1 MPRTTTE
8 ASHTTSQASH
18 PPSHRPNARQHQS
31 ASSRGPTR
39 SPAPSR
45 RRPHRRDHP
54 HAAAN
59 ALALQHRD
67 IARAVAA
74 NLSRRTGHAREDL
87 EQIAMVGIILASRR
101 YAPERGDFRP
111 FARRYANGEVHHFLR
126 DRGFLIKVP
135 PSWRELHA
143 RGRKLQG
150 AGVPRE
156 AVAQRLGV
164 NQSRWEEIE
173 RACGVGVVALG
184 EQDLG

>member
-1 MPRTTTE
+1 MP
-8 ASHTTSQASH
+8 HTSVQSTQ
-18 PPSHRPNARQHQS
+18 PTSHRPS
-31 ASSRGPTR
+31 AQRREASGSRGPCRPAAR
-39 SPAPSR
+39 SRS
-45 RRPHRRDHP
+45 RPHRNAHP

-59 ALALQHRD
+59 ELALQHRD

-87 EQIAMVGIILASRR
+87 EQIAMVGIILAARR
-101 YAPERGDFRP
+101 YLPERGHFRP

-156 AVAQRLGV
+156 LVAQRLGV
-164 NQSRWEEIE
+164 SPGRWEEIE
-173 RACGVGVVALG
+173 LACSVGVVPLG
-184 EQDLG
+184 

>member
-1 MPRTTTE
+1 MP
-8 ASHTTSQASH
+8 HTNATFS
-18 PPSHRPNARQHQS
+18 PTPSHRPIAQRPE
-31 ASSRGPTR
+31 ATGSRAPGLSPGP
-39 SPAPSR
+39 R
-45 RRPHRRDHP
+45 RRPHRNAHP

-87 EQIAMVGIILASRR
+87 EQIAMVGIILAARR
-101 YAPERGDFRP
+101 YLPERGPFRP

-156 AVAQRLGV
+156 LVPQRLGV
-164 NQSRWEEIE
+164 KQSRWEEIE
-173 RACGVGVVALG
+173 RACSVGVVPLG
-184 EQDLG
+184 VELG

>member
-1 MPRTTTE
+1 MP
-8 ASHTTSQASH
+8 HTNAPFIPT
-18 PPSHRPNARQHQS
+18 PSHRPS
-31 ASSRGPTR
+31 AQRCEASGSRGPGL
-39 SPAPSR
+39 SPGPR

-87 EQIAMVGIILASRR
+87 EQIAMVGIILAARR
-101 YAPERGDFRP
+101 YVPERGNFRP

-143 RGRKLQG
+143 RGR
-150 AGVPRE
+150 
-156 AVAQRLGV
+156 
-164 NQSRWEEIE
+164 
-173 RACGVGVVALG
+173 
-184 EQDLG
+184 

>member
-1 MPRTTTE
+1 MP
-8 ASHTTSQASH
+8 HTNAQSTQ
-18 PPSHRPNARQHQS
+18 PTSHRPS
-31 ASSRGPTR
+31 AQRPEATGSRAPGLPPGPR
-39 SPAPSR
+39 H

-59 ALALQHRD
+59 ELALQHRD

-87 EQIAMVGIILASRR
+87 EQIAMVGIILAARR
-101 YAPERGDFRP
+101 YAPERGSFRP

-173 RACGVGVVALG
+173 RACSVGVVPLG
-184 EQDLG
+184 VELG

>member
-1 MPRTTTE
+1 MP
-8 ASHTTSQASH
+8 HTNAPFIPT
-18 PPSHRPNARQHQS
+18 PSHRPS
-31 ASSRGPTR
+31 ADLKRATGSRGPGP
-39 SPAPSR
+39 SPGPR
-45 RRPHRRDHP
+45 HRQPHRRDHP

-74 NLSRRTGHAREDL
+74 NLSRRTGHTREDL
-87 EQIAMVGIILASRR
+87 EQIAMVGIILAARR
-101 YAPERGDFRP
+101 YVPERGNFRP

-150 AGVPRE
+150 AGVPPE
-156 AVAQRLGV
+156 AVAQRLGP
-164 NQSRWEEIE
+164 IE
-173 RACGVGVVALG
+173 PL
-184 EQDLG
+184 

>member
-1 MPRTTTE
+1 MPHTTTE
-8 ASHTTSQASH
+8 PSQT
-18 PPSHRPNARQHQS
+18 PSHRPSARQHQS
-31 ASSRGPTR
+31 TSSRGPSR
-39 SPAPSR
+39 SPGPSR

-59 ALALQHRD
+59 ALALQHQD

-87 EQIAMVGIILASRR
+87 EQIAMVGIILAARR
-101 YAPERGDFRP
+101 YAPERGSFRP

-135 PSWRELHA
+135 PSWRELNA

-150 AGVPRE
+150 AEVPRE
-156 AVAQRLGV
+156 LVAQRLGV
-164 NQSRWEEIE
+164 SQSRCEEIE
-173 RACGVGVVALG
+173 QACSVGVVPLG
-184 EQDLG
+184 VELE